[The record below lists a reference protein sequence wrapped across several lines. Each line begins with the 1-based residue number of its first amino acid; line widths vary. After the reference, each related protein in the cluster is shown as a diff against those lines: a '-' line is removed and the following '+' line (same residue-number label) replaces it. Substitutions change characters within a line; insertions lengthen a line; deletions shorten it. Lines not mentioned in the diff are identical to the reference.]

1 MNINSLQRSGGT
13 RLLALALALALAGCG
28 GGGGNPGAVGG
39 TGSGSTGSG
48 STGGGSTGGGTTVT
62 TTPTVSLSFATT
74 GGQASNVL
82 SSSTPLIASATVKD
96 KDGKPV
102 PNALVSFA
110 ADNTLVLFTP
120 SAGTALTNASGVAS
134 VTLRPASLAAGGAGK
149 VTATT
154 SVAGATVSGEA
165 NVSVGATALSMS
177 ELKLDA
183 TRIEAY
189 GSTVVSV
196 DVLANGV
203 PYTEQQLT
211 VNFSSTCVDAGKATL
226 APTVRTINGTAK
238 AVYRDQGCGT
248 TDFIAATT
256 DGVAR
261 PSSKPLEIVAPAAAS
276 VQFTAADPV
285 ERSIVIAGNGGIGRT
300 ETATLKFKVVDI
312 FNRPLAG
319 QHVDFS
325 IFPTDMGIKLNKPF
339 DTSDQ
344 NGEVITTVN
353 SGSLATTFRVK
364 ASLAGGVS
372 TVSDSVVVTTG
383 LPVKRSLTLSSNVK
397 SIEAAYNGA
406 SNAAFT
412 MMLADDFSN
421 PVPDGAPVVFQ
432 TNMGAIGTSDKGG
445 CNTVNGSCSVP
456 FIMQNPDVATPNTPA
471 TPCNNPYGSGTS
483 SDSTRPGLAT
493 ICASTND
500 GAAVLFTKTT
510 LFLSGSFANNT
521 YVVGSGAKLSSS
533 SPYDLGSVQ
542 FQQPMVFA
550 LQINDKNLNP
560 MPTGTTVTVSD
571 LANARLVG
579 VQPAAVQN
587 IFPHT
592 AAGDDPT
599 GNSVNNTDPQGSYHT
614 FTIASTIAEPCNGDR
629 TATFNVVIET
639 PKKNVTTYPF
649 KLKFTCS

>member
-1 MNINSLQRSGGT
+1 MNIHSLHPSGA
-13 RLLALALALALAGCG
+13 RALALVLALALAGCG
-28 GGGGNPGAVGG
+28 GGGGNPGAVVG
-39 TGSGSTGSG
+39 GSGSGTG
-48 STGGGSTGGGTTVT
+48 TGSTGGGTTVT
-62 TTPTVSLSFATT
+62 TSPTVSVAFATT

-120 SAGTALTNASGVAS
+120 SAGTALTNASGVAN

-154 SVAGATVSGEA
+154 TVAGTSVTGES
-165 NVSVGATALSMS
+165 NVSVGATALALGS
-177 ELKLDA
+177 LDLESA
-183 TRIEAY
+183 QIDAY
-189 GSTVVSV
+189 GSTMVSV
-196 DVLANGV
+196 NVLANGA
-203 PYTEQQLT
+203 PYTDQQVA

-226 APTVRTINGTAK
+226 ASTVRTINGAAR
-238 AVYRDQGCGT
+238 AVYRDLGCGT
-248 TDFIAATT
+248 TDFISATA

-261 PSSKPLEIVAPAAAS
+261 PSSASLKIATPAAAS
-276 VQFTAADPV
+276 VQFTTADPTN
-285 ERSIVIAGNGGIGRT
+285 RSIVIAGNGGIGRA

-319 QHVDFS
+319 QRVDFS
-325 IFPTDMGIKLNKPF
+325 LFPGDMGLKLNKPN

-344 NGEVITTVN
+344 NGEVSTTVN
-353 SGSLATTFRVK
+353 SGANATTFRVK
-364 ASLAGGVS
+364 ALLASGVS
-372 TVSDSVVVTTG
+372 TVSDSIVVTTG
-383 LPVKRSLTLSSNVK
+383 LPVQRSVTLTSNVTA
-397 SIEAAYNGA
+397 IEWAYKGVSDA
-406 SNAAFT
+406 VFT
-412 MMLADDFSN
+412 MRLADNSSN
-421 PVPDGAPVVFQ
+421 PVPDGTPVVFQ

-445 CNTVNGSCSVP
+445 CNTVNGSCFVP
-456 FIMQNPDVATPNTPA
+456 FIAQNPDTAIPNIPE
-471 TPCNNPYGSGTS
+471 TPCNKPYITGTS

-500 GAAVLFTKTT
+500 GSTVLFTKAA
-510 LFLSGSFANNT
+510 LFLSGSFANNV

-533 SPYDLGSVQ
+533 TAYDLGTVQ
-542 FQQPMVFA
+542 FQQSIVFA

-579 VQPAAVQN
+579 VQPASVPN
-587 IFPHT
+587 VLPHT
-592 AAGDDPT
+592 TSGDDPT
-599 GNSVNNTDPQGSYHT
+599 ANSVNNTDPQGSYHT
-614 FTIASTIAEPCNGDR
+614 FTIASTIAEPCTGDR
-629 TATFNVVIET
+629 TATFNVVIKT
-639 PKKNVTTYPF
+639 PKENFTSYPF